1 MTLYVIGT
9 FFLALAARDRVKG
22 LGGKMIRDKNPKKK
36 NLVTLMKR
44 RLLRPLSLRGY
55 H

>member
-1 MTLYVIGT
+1 MTLSLYIIQ
-9 FFLALAARDRVKG
+9 AARDRVKG
-22 LGGKMIRDKNPKKK
+22 LGGKMIHDKNPKQK

-44 RLLRPLSLRGY
+44 RLLRPLSLRVY